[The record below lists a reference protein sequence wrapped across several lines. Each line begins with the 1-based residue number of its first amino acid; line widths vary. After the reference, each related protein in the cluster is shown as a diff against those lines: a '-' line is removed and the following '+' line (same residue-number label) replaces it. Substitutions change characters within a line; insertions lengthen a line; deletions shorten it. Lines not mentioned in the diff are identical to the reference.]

1 MSKRISK
8 LIERSNYS
16 DRDFQALYSIY
27 KYRCLSFEQIYVL
40 HYNKS
45 KLGTRDVD
53 TGYMRRRMA
62 QFKKDGLIEKM
73 AKVEQDCPSLFSLTT
88 DGIKVVRTYFNL
100 ADVDIDDP
108 IFASSLN
115 YNEIKIEPK
124 FSFHQYHL
132 NCFAMNLNKL
142 FEGVSGYKYV
152 DERHMTKSSYIRP
165 DGLVVIDKR
174 DVIINNQT
182 IHLPETHVYLENDM
196 GTETNIKIR
205 QKFERYRAYMES
217 SKHDPNVRMIVLFI
231 CRDKKLASKDYVDTS
246 AIKGYVESPGI
257 KKRINNIKKSISEAL
272 LDKIQDNLEIF
283 VGTQPRLLAAM
294 KVLYLP
300 EYLCVDKKTYLPK
313 TFTALKT
320 NHGNLLDFK
329 HVDKLLKFT
338 NNVKYDLYAKSDQF
352 QKSFIFLEYF
362 GDPMSVIY
370 KMEYHRKNTSAFRQ
384 TMKRE
389 LHLVVVAT
397 KEENLI
403 ALNEVC
409 DLSNPKYDNIMF
421 TTVKRINELPL
432 QQAFFKFTSYGTAH
446 YSDDFQ
452 TLIPDSSILN

>member
-16 DRDFQALYSIY
+16 DREFQALYSIY
-27 KYRCLSFEQIYVL
+27 RYRCLSFDQIYNL
-40 HYNKS
+40 HYSKS

-73 AKVEQDCPSLFSLTT
+73 AKVEKDCPPLFTLTT

-100 ADVDIDDP
+100 ADVDPEDP
-108 IFASSLN
+108 IFASNLN

-132 NCFAMNLNKL
+132 NCFAMNLNKM
-142 FEGVSGYKYV
+142 FEAVPDYKYV

-165 DGLVVIDKR
+165 DGLVVISAR
-174 DVIINNQT
+174 SVVINNQT
-182 IHLPETHVYLENDM
+182 VQLPETHIYLENDM

-217 SKHDPNVRMIVLFI
+217 SKHDTNVRMIVLFI
-231 CRDKKLASKDYVDTS
+231 CRDKKLASKEYVDSNT
-246 AIKGYVESPGI
+246 KGYVESSGI
-257 KKRINNIKKSISEAL
+257 KKRISNIKKAIGEAL

-283 VGTQPRLLAAM
+283 VGTQPKLLAAM
-294 KVLYLP
+294 KLLYLP
-300 EYLCVDKKTYLPK
+300 EYLGVDKKTYLPK

-320 NHGNLLDFK
+320 NYGNLLDFK

-338 NNVKYDLYAKSDQF
+338 NNVKYDLYAKSDTF

-362 GDPMSVIY
+362 GEPMSVIH

-389 LHLVVVAT
+389 LNLVVLAT
-397 KEENLI
+397 KEENLS
-403 ALNEVC
+403 ALNDVC

-421 TTVKRINELPL
+421 TTIKRIAELPL
-432 QQAFFKFTSYGTAH
+432 PEALFKFTSYGTAH
-446 YSDDFQ
+446 FSDDFQ
-452 TLIPDSSILN
+452 TLIPDNSILK

>member
-1 MSKRISK
+1 
-8 LIERSNYS
+8 
-16 DRDFQALYSIY
+16 
-27 KYRCLSFEQIYVL
+27 
-40 HYNKS
+40 
-45 KLGTRDVD
+45 
-53 TGYMRRRMA
+53 
-62 QFKKDGLIEKM
+62 
-73 AKVEQDCPSLFSLTT
+73 
-88 DGIKVVRTYFNL
+88 
-100 ADVDIDDP
+100 
-108 IFASSLN
+108 
-115 YNEIKIEPK
+115 
-124 FSFHQYHL
+124 
-132 NCFAMNLNKL
+132 MNLNKL
-142 FEGVSGYKYV
+142 FNEVAGYKYV

-165 DGLVVIDKR
+165 DGLVVIESR
-174 DVIINNQT
+174 DVTINNQV
-182 IHLPETHVYLENDM
+182 IHLPETHIYLENDM

-205 QKFERYRAYMES
+205 QKFERYRSYMES
-217 SKHDPNVRMIVLFI
+217 SKHDPNIRMIVLFI
-231 CRDKKLASKDYVDTS
+231 CRDKKLSSKDYVDTS
-246 AIKGYVESPGI
+246 SIKGYVESPGI
-257 KKRINNIKKSISEAL
+257 KKRINNVKKAINEAL

-283 VGTQPRLLAAM
+283 VGTQPKLLAAM
-294 KVLYLP
+294 KILYLP
-300 EYLCVDKKTYLPK
+300 EYLGVDRKTYLPK

-320 NHGNLLDFK
+320 NHGNVLDFK

-338 NNVKYDLYAKSDQF
+338 NNVRYDLYAKSDHF

-389 LHLVVVAT
+389 LHLVIVAT

-409 DLSNPKYDNIMF
+409 DLSNPKYDNVMF

-432 QQAFFKFTSYGTAH
+432 QKAFFKFTSYGTAH